1 MSAFVAL
8 REKKLNFDFRT
19 INLNSQ
25 ENRDTNFSSVSLTS
39 RVPTLSDGDFSLSE
53 SSAIAEY
60 VEEVYPPYRLYP
72 NDIRERGRARQIQ
85 AWLRSDLVAL
95 RQERPTDVIFHKPSD
110 KPLTELGKASAEKLF
125 KVASSLLHMGN
136 LNIFNDWCIADV
148 DLSLMLNRLLS
159 NGDQVPNLLVRYVTH
174 QWEHPAIQE
183 WVKFQRFSNS

>member
-60 VEEVYPPYRLYP
+60 VEEVYPPIDFILTIFGSVEEH
-72 NDIRERGRARQIQ
+72 DKFKLGLE
-85 AWLRSDLVAL
+85 
-95 RQERPTDVIFHKPSD
+95 VI
-110 KPLTELGKASAEKLF
+110 
-125 KVASSLLHMGN
+125 
-136 LNIFNDWCIADV
+136 
-148 DLSLMLNRLLS
+148 
-159 NGDQVPNLLVRYVTH
+159 
-174 QWEHPAIQE
+174 
-183 WVKFQRFSNS
+183 